1 MPTLSDVYAK
11 FGDTAEAAQ
20 LLETALGNILISA
33 AIDQHGFR
41 KIQNKV
47 LAKKILGEIDRKTLG
62 QLIHELKKF
71 GEPDEK
77 IQYLLSLA
85 LNDRNRLN
93 HSFYRQH
100 NLRRNTE
107 EGRMLMLADLEVIH
121 TNLIAAYVALET
133 MSSIEISQNAIQ
145 QAKSG
150 HLPL

>member
-1 MPTLSDVYAK
+1 MPTLSDVYSK

-20 LLETALGNILISA
+20 LLETELGNILISA

-41 KIQNKV
+41 KIQNKA

-62 QLIHELKKF
+62 QLIQELKRLGKP
-71 GEPDEK
+71 GEKLQE
-77 IQYLLSLA
+77 LLSLA

-121 TNLIAAYVALET
+121 TNLLAAYAELET
-133 MSSIEISQNAIQ
+133 LSCIEISPDAIDR
-145 QAKSG
+145 AKSG